1 MNIEDFKQNLAD
13 QGYSEATSV
22 TYEPGM
28 ENEMHTH
35 EFSGSLLVL
44 EGEFTLV
51 TESGSVT
58 HAPGDTCQLGAGIL
72 HSERAGP
79 DGTTFLVGKK

>member
-1 MNIEDFKQNLAD
+1 VDIEKFKQSLAD
-13 QGYSEATSV
+13 QGYSNATSV
-22 TYEPGM
+22 TYEPSM

-35 EFSGSLLVL
+35 EFSGSLFVL

-51 TESGSVT
+51 TEAGSGT
-58 HAPGDTCQLGAGIL
+58 YLPGETCKLDAGVL

>member
-1 MNIEDFKQNLAD
+1 MNIEEFKQSLAD
-13 QGYSEATSV
+13 QGYSDAISV

-51 TESGSVT
+51 TEARSVT
-58 HAPGDTCQLGAGIL
+58 HLPGKTCQLDAGVL